1 MKVSSCK
8 KRPDN
13 TKDKNAIKNY
23 GVLTWNVA
31 IITFGDCIWSFPKF
45 LFPLNFWALDL
56 TLNLVN
62 LFRERSL
69 WAEMMG
75 QLLYSAFTFL
85 GVYLL
90 NIRSLMWSISL
101 KLWKEEKR
109 SKTFSLDK
117 TSPILK
123 GTFRKQTNPSMPPNL
138 EKKDFCRAAYLYK
151 ENTWIWYI

>member
-13 TKDKNAIKNY
+13 PKDKNAIKNY

-69 WAEMMG
+69 WTEMMG

-109 SKTFSLDK
+109 SKTF
-117 TSPILK
+117 TILK
-123 GTFRKQTNPSMPPNL
+123 GTFWKPTNPSMPTNL
-138 EKKDFCRAAYLYK
+138 EKKDFCWAAYIYK